1 MKILL
6 KKEICESREQCTGST
21 EQCNFNVNFAI
32 KEVVGPVHSA
42 QDPLTD
48 NILHDGAL
56 LNKKKKKK
64 RKKEEEEN
72 ANAQPPAA
80 IQMHT

>member
-1 MKILL
+1 MFV
-6 KKEICESREQCTGST
+6 SH
-21 EQCNFNVNFAI
+21 VN
-32 KEVVGPVHSA
+32 SA
-42 QDPLTD
+42 WDPLTD
-48 NILHDGAL
+48 NFLRMECFSI
-56 LNKKKKKK
+56 KRKKK

>member
-1 MKILL
+1 MKVLL
-6 KKEICESREQCTGST
+6 KKKICESREQCTGPI
-21 EQCNFNVNFAI
+21 EQCNFNGNFTI

-42 QDPLTD
+42 RDPLTD
-48 NILHDGAL
+48 NFLRMECFSI
-56 LNKKKKKK
+56 KRKKK

-72 ANAQPPAA
+72 ANAKPPAA